1 MAVSLVFA
9 ATTIGTNITTT
20 GTTTLGD
27 TTADTVT
34 INGHIAAATTTG
46 NLVVGVST
54 LATPTS
60 SLSVFGGLHVFN
72 GVATSSEA
80 LWVGSAG
87 TVNNLNLTGGDLYVQ
102 DGAEIDGNITLGD
115 TTADTITIN
124 GHIAAATTTGNF
136 VVGIATLATP
146 TSSLSVFG
154 GLHVFNG
161 VATSS
166 EAVWVGSAGTVD
178 NLTLTGGDLYVQDD
192 VEIDDD
198 LFVGDDITLASG
210 SVISSVT
217 TTDSLVIGGYA
228 STTGDLIVNGGTIDN
243 TTSTATTTQGIFAR
257 TRTGGK
263 ATSTL
268 GVGDMNDAVG
278 RSTGCL
284 EMVTSAGTYV
294 RAIIDGTAWN
304 IAAGRCVPQ

>member
-1 MAVSLVFA
+1 MSKLGQRFKNTIKFLVVVFGALLMSVGIIYA

-27 TTADTVT
+27 GTGDTVT

-102 DGAEIDGNITLGD
+102 DGLEVDG
-115 TTADTITIN
+115 
-124 GHIAAATTTGNF
+124 
-136 VVGIATLATP
+136 
-146 TSSLSVFG
+146 
-154 GLHVFNG
+154 
-161 VATSS
+161 
-166 EAVWVGSAGTVD
+166 GSWLNSA
-178 NLTLTGGDLYVQDD
+178 
-192 VEIDDD
+192 
-198 LFVGDDITLASG
+198 
-210 SVISSVT
+210 T

-243 TTSTATTTQGIFAR
+243 TTSTATTTQGIFAI